1 MGGIGSSRWQDH
13 VRKRLVTEAMKIDLR
28 DPQWKSLLAIGRA
41 EGTLNWS
48 DSRTGSPSGWAD
60 FVLSPVDPDGVRNL
74 VLLRAED
81 EFEPREVVSLALRPA
96 GFCAHWFAGCRGC
109 DRWVRMLYAMNQH
122 ERFKCRA
129 CSNLTYWSVQKHDAR
144 LDFAKRDLA
153 GFLASRAKAPQTVRS
168 RAVTGF
174 LVADAEG
181 WGRRSTTNW
190 SRMADRMRQDYID
203 RWGFPPEDAGRIARG
218 G

>member
-1 MGGIGSSRWQDH
+1 MEPNGAR
-13 VRKRLVTEAMKIDLR
+13 
-28 DPQWKSLLAIGRA
+28 
-41 EGTLNWS
+41 
-48 DSRTGSPSGWAD
+48 
-60 FVLSPVDPDGVRNL
+60 RNL
-74 VLLRAED
+74 VLDTTGD
-81 EFEPREVVSLALRPA
+81 EYESKQLVVLGLRPA
-96 GFCAHWFAGCRGC
+96 GFSRQWFAGCRTC
-109 DRWVRMLYAMNQH
+109 DRWVRTLYAVNQH
-122 ERFKCRA
+122 ERFRCRT

-153 GFLASRAKAPQTVRS
+153 GFLASRARVPQTERS

-181 WGRRSTTNW
+181 WGRGSTTTL
-190 SRMADRMRQDYID
+190 SRMVDQVRQDYID